1 MTLNP
6 DNLIFF
12 YLTGA
17 LIFVGF
23 AIIYY
28 AHHKSSGEKRRK

>member
-1 MTLNP
+1 MNP

-17 LIFVGF
+17 IVLLALVLLTLPTLFD
-23 AIIYY
+23 
-28 AHHKSSGEKRRK
+28 KNKKK